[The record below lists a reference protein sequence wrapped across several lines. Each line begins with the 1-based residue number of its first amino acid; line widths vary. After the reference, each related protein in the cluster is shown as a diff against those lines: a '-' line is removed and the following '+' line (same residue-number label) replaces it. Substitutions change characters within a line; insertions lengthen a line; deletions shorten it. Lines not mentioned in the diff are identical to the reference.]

1 MLQTDGICVALALL
15 MPASPLLAPLLS
27 LPSLLSELELQ
38 LVFSLSL
45 LSSLLSRAVPRL
57 RL

>member
-1 MLQTDGICVALALL
+1 